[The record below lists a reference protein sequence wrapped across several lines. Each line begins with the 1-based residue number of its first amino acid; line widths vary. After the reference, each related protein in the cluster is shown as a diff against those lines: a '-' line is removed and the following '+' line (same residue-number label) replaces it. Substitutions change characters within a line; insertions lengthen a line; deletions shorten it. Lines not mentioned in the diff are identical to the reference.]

1 MIEINEPHL
10 LPQLLDR
17 LEADGCSTESVGS
30 HAGRVFHR
38 DALDPHEALTEV
50 RFFVRAWAGGHAG
63 VVVEVQL
70 EG

>member
-50 RFFVRAWAGGHAG
+50 RFFLTAWAQAHGDVA
-63 VVVEVQL
+63 VSVRPAV
-70 EG
+70 